1 MMRASAGP
9 GRPNAPLFE
18 AAWLLMTA
26 CYAAAWIVGA
36 SAGAVA
42 GAGLATGA
50 VVIDVVL
57 IASLKMALG
66 LAGCLRL
73 RPADVSTGG
82 MHRSAARAWTL
93 PPMLATMARG
103 TVATL
108 MGPCGILLINAISTI
123 ALLIVAE
130 RAALRAPHAL
140 LGKVLKSVFFS

>member
-1 MMRASAGP
+1 MTRALSGQRWS
-9 GRPNAPLFE
+9 GAPMFE

-36 SAGAVA
+36 GAV
-42 GAGLATGA
+42 AGLATGA

-73 RPADVSTGG
+73 RPAAAPAAPAAGG
-82 MHRSAARAWTL
+82 RRAARTWAL

-108 MGPCGILLINAISTI
+108 MGPCGILLINAVSTI

>member
-1 MMRASAGP
+1 MMRASAWP

-26 CYAAAWIVGA
+26 CYAAAWFVGA
-36 SAGAVA
+36 AAAGF
-42 GAGLATGA
+42 ATGA
-50 VVIDVVL
+50 VVFDMVL

-73 RPADVSTGG
+73 RPADASTGG
-82 MHRSAARAWTL
+82 THRSAARAWTL

-108 MGPCGILLINAISTI
+108 MGPCGILLINAVSTI